1 MSEAAVFIYV
11 GIIFSYNYYLYPICW
26 PFVGVMFFIVI
37 IGRFAAVYL
46 SYALFMCC
54 KGREENKLSFPQL
67 TFISYAA
74 LIRGAIAFGLVN
86 KLSEDPNFAKK

>member
-11 GIIFSYNYYLYPICW
+11 GIIFSYNYYVYPICW
-26 PFVGVMFFIVI
+26 TFVVVMFFIVI
-37 IGRFAAVYL
+37 IGRFLAIYL

-54 KGREENKLSFPQL
+54 KGKEENKLSFPQL

-74 LIRGAIAFGLVN
+74 LIRGAIAFGLV
-86 KLSEDPNFAKK
+86 